1 MKIGTATTN
10 GTNVVGD
17 QTTAIS
23 GLMVVHV
30 PPVIPDLPVATVE
43 VDGQTIYQ
51 KTYKNTDFEVPKEDS
66 RGPFYVITKG
76 YRIGII
82 NNWGVASNAVTGVGG
97 ATYCKVDT
105 VHVGLAKIL
114 KAIDNKATL
123 LIRK

>member
-1 MKIGTATTN
+1 MKIGTATTD
-10 GTNVVGD
+10 GINVVGD
-17 QTTAIS
+17 QTTAVS
-23 GLMVVHV
+23 SLTVVHA

-51 KTYKNTDFEVPKEDS
+51 KMYKNTDFEVPKEDS

-76 YRIGII
+76 YCIGII
-82 NNWGVASNAVTGVGG
+82 DDWGVASDAVTGVGD

-105 VHVGLAKIL
+105 VHAGLAKIL

-123 LIRK
+123 LIKK

>member
-17 QTTAIS
+17 QTTAVS

-30 PPVIPDLPVATVE
+30 PLVIPDLPVATVE

-66 RGPFYVITKG
+66 RGPFYIITKG

-82 NNWGVASNAVTGVGG
+82 NDWYVCMILHFISTG
-97 ATYCKVDT
+97 
-105 VHVGLAKIL
+105 
-114 KAIDNKATL
+114 
-123 LIRK
+123 